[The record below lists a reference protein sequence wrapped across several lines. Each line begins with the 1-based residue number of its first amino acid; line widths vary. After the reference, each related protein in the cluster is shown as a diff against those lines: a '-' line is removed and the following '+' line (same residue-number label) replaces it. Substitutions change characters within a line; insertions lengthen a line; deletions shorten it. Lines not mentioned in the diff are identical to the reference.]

1 MILLTALFIFY
12 YSLLMAVGS
21 FVYKFHTYESKSTE
35 KSKLFGIE
43 VSTFYPIV
51 ALFFIGNL
59 LIILNFFIGLK
70 YARFLIIFILLFFS
84 KGIFKELMNL
94 FGSNFQKNKIHLIL
108 FPAIASFFLVDLGFN
123 YDAGLYNLKYQKYI
137 YNQKILINATL
148 FDPSLGLTQVGDYL
162 SSLHFIKSNY
172 LYMYFPNLVFVVVFF
187 NFLQQNLQ
195 KNNKIYKTGFIFIIL
210 FGILDNFGYLG
221 GRNGFI
227 YFENLGKQDIT
238 FSILFFITSFLIF
251 YLYEEDKIE
260 KPELLLIFLITIFTI
275 QYRLIGYLNL
285 IFFVLLLF
293 IKKYKL
299 IKKEFYFGSSI
310 LGFWLLRNLLLTK
323 CLIYPVS
330 FTCFNDSKVSYYFS
344 QHIRTYNRAYNFGDN
359 LIDWF
364 KNWYEIEIY
373 RNILIN
379 FVISIFLLLIIKY
392 LFFQKIKFTKKNYYL
407 FICSHLA
414 IFLFGSPD
422 FRFLIGSILFFIF
435 IKFFNYEIRQ
445 KYFITKLNKYST
457 VLLVLTFIF
466 TLRVTTYVNYFENI
480 FNVNVLQPPNIQTE
494 LRPDGFEKP
503 TYGDQCWEN
512 LQCTNIK
519 LDIVLKKSEKYGYK
533 IFNISN

>member
-1 MILLTALFIFY
+1 M
-12 YSLLMAVGS
+12 
-21 FVYKFHTYESKSTE
+21 
-35 KSKLFGIE
+35 
-43 VSTFYPIV
+43 
-51 ALFFIGNL
+51 
-59 LIILNFFIGLK
+59 
-70 YARFLIIFILLFFS
+70 
-84 KGIFKELMNL
+84 
-94 FGSNFQKNKIHLIL
+94 
-108 FPAIASFFLVDLGFN
+108 
-123 YDAGLYNLKYQKYI
+123 
-137 YNQKILINATL
+137 
-148 FDPSLGLTQVGDYL
+148 
-162 SSLHFIKSNY
+162 
-172 LYMYFPNLVFVVVFF
+172 
-187 NFLQQNLQ
+187 
-195 KNNKIYKTGFIFIIL
+195 
-210 FGILDNFGYLG
+210 
-221 GRNGFI
+221 
-227 YFENLGKQDIT
+227 
-238 FSILFFITSFLIF
+238 
-251 YLYEEDKIE
+251 
-260 KPELLLIFLITIFTI
+260 
-275 QYRLIGYLNL
+275 
-285 IFFVLLLF
+285 
-293 IKKYKL
+293 
-299 IKKEFYFGSSI
+299 
-310 LGFWLLRNLLLTK
+310 LRNLLLTK

-344 QHIRTYNRAYNFGDN
+344 QDIRTYNRAYNFGDN

-364 KNWYEIEIY
+364 NNWYEIEIY

-503 TYGDQCWEN
+503 IYGDQCWEN
-512 LQCTNIK
+512 LQCTNIE